1 MYSQDILI
9 CASFATATCHAL
21 SSRVPTCAL
30 ILPTVESVEVCIGGG
45 PFLAPP
51 AVPPRCSWQAQCL
64 EECLE
69 AHAEAIEAAE
79 GSSSPA

>member
-1 MYSQDILI
+1 MRKLCDRYLQCPVLLYADL
-9 CASFATATCHAL
+9 CTLWPA
-21 SSRVPTCAL
+21 
-30 ILPTVESVEVCIGGG
+30 VESVEVCIGGR